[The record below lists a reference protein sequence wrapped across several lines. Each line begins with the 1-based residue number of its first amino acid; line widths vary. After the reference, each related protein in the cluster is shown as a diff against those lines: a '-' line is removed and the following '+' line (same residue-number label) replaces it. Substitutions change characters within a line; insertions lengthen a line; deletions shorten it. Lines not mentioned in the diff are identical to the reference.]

1 MSGVSKYKWLMVV
14 EGSTDVKTYGKLLST
29 YGVNC
34 SDFYLISACGKGIG
48 SVDVIAN

>member
-1 MSGVSKYKWLMVV
+1 MSRASNYKWLIIV
-14 EGSTDVKTYGKLLST
+14 EGITDVKTYRKLLSA
-29 YGVNC
+29 YGVDI